1 VSGPRAGS
9 RSNVADV
16 EIRPAGEEDAEAA
29 YAVLVACDLGRWFDL
44 ALEQFRAWWPTY
56 RGTWV
61 AEEGNVVGFAA
72 ARSDEVEVYVVPE
85 ARRRGIGTRLLA
97 KAEAA
102 AEEHGVTATAR
113 RDEPAAAPFL
123 ERHGYRF
130 GSETWLM
137 QIDLDRERPKPAWP
151 EGIAVRSFRVE
162 DARAVKEL
170 LDVAY
175 AKEPDFREEPF
186 EEWSRFMLDDTSFEA
201 ESWFVAEAVD
211 GSLAG
216 AALNWKEGY
225 VKDLVVHPAHR
236 SRGLGEALM
245 LHTFRHFEGRG
256 APNVTLK
263 TDSNNTSQAWR
274 LYERLGMRKIRTYDV
289 FEKRR

>member
-1 VSGPRAGS
+1 
-9 RSNVADV
+9 VADI
-16 EIRPAGEEDAEAA
+16 EIRPAGEEDVEAA
-29 YAVLVACDLGRWFDL
+29 YGVLVACDLGRWFDL
-44 ALEQFRAWWPTY
+44 TLEQFRAWWPAY
-56 RGTWV
+56 RGTWM
-61 AEEGNVVGFAA
+61 AEEGTAVGYAA

-85 ARRRGIGTRLLA
+85 SRRRGIGTRLLA

-102 AEEHGVTATAR
+102 AEEHRITATAR
-113 RDEPAAAPFL
+113 RDEAAAAPFL
-123 ERHGYRF
+123 ERHGYRVA
-130 GSETWLM
+130 SETWLM
-137 QIDLDRERPKPAWP
+137 QIDLDREPPQAVWP
-151 EGIAVRSFRVE
+151 ERIGVRSFRIE

-186 EEWSRFMLDDTSFEA
+186 EDWSRFMLDDTSFEA
-201 ESWFVAEAVD
+201 ESWFVAEADD

-225 VKDLVVHPAHR
+225 VKDLVVHPAYR
-236 SRGLGEALM
+236 RRGLGEALM
-245 LHTFRHFEGRG
+245 LHTFRHFKARRE
-256 APNVTLK
+256 PTVTLK

-274 LYERLGMRKIRTYDV
+274 LYERLGMRTIRTYDD

>member
-1 VSGPRAGS
+1 VASQ
-9 RSNVADV
+9 SNVADI
-16 EIRPAGEEDAEAA
+16 EIRLAGQEDVEAA
-29 YAVLVACDLGRWFDL
+29 YRVLVACDLGRWFDL
-44 ALEQFRAWWPTY
+44 TLEQFRAWWPTY

-61 AEEGNVVGFAA
+61 AEQGPVVGYAA
-72 ARSDEVEVYVVPE
+72 ARSNEVEVYVVPE

-97 KAEAA
+97 KAEDA
-102 AEEHGVTATAR
+102 AEEDRITATAR
-113 RDEPAAAPFL
+113 RDEAAAAPFL

-137 QIDLDRERPKPAWP
+137 QIDLDREPPEPVWP

-162 DARAVKEL
+162 DARGVKEL

-175 AKEPDFREEPF
+175 AEEPDFREEPF
-186 EEWSRFMLDDTSFEA
+186 ENWSRFMLDDTSFEA

-216 AALNWKEGY
+216 AVLNWKEGF

-236 SRGLGEALM
+236 RRGLGEALM
-245 LHTFRHFEGRG
+245 LHTFRHFKTRG
-256 APNVTLK
+256 APTVTLK
-263 TDSNNTSQAWR
+263 TDSINTSQAWR
-274 LYERLGMRKIRTYDV
+274 LYERLGMRTIRTYDD
-289 FEKRR
+289 FEKRG

>member
-1 VSGPRAGS
+1 
-9 RSNVADV
+9 VAEI
-16 EIRPAGEEDAEAA
+16 EIRPAGEEDVEAA
-29 YAVLVACDLGRWFDL
+29 YGVLVACDLGRWFDL
-44 ALEQFRAWWPTY
+44 SLEQFRAWWPTY

-61 AEEGNVVGFAA
+61 AEEGTVVGYAA

-97 KAEAA
+97 NAEAA
-102 AEEHGVTATAR
+102 AAEHRVTATASR
-113 RDEPAAAPFL
+113 EEAAAAPFL
-123 ERHGYRF
+123 ERHGYRL

-137 QIDLDRERPKPAWP
+137 QIDLDREPPEPVWP
-151 EGIAVRSFRVE
+151 EGIAVRSFRAA

-186 EEWSRFMLDDTSFEA
+186 EDWSLFMLDDTSFEA
-201 ESWFVAEAVD
+201 ESWFVAEAAD

-236 SRGLGEALM
+236 RRGLGEALM
-245 LHTFRHFEGRG
+245 RHTFRHFKARG
-256 APNVTLK
+256 ATAVTLK
-263 TDSNNTSQAWR
+263 TDSINTSQAWR
-274 LYERLGMRKIRTYDV
+274 LYERLGMRKIRIYDD

>member
-1 VSGPRAGS
+1 
-9 RSNVADV
+9 VADI
-16 EIRPAGEEDAEAA
+16 EIRPAGEAHVEAA
-29 YAVLVACDLGRWFDL
+29 YGVLVACDLGRWFDL
-44 ALEQFRAWWPTY
+44 TLEQFRAWWPTY

-61 AEEGNVVGFAA
+61 AEEGTLVGYAA
-72 ARSDEVEVYVVPE
+72 ARSDEVEVYVVPG

-102 AEEHGVTATAR
+102 AEEHRVTATAR
-113 RDEPAAAPFL
+113 REEAAAAPFL
-123 ERHGYRF
+123 ERHGYRL

-137 QIDLDRERPKPAWP
+137 QIALDREPPEPGWP

-186 EEWSRFMLDDTSFEA
+186 EDWSRFMLDDASFEA
-201 ESWFVAEAVD
+201 ESWFVAEAAD

-216 AALNWKEGY
+216 AALNWKEGF
-225 VKDLVVHPAHR
+225 VKDLVVHPALR
-236 SRGLGEALM
+236 RRGLGEALM
-245 LHTFRHFEGRG
+245 LHTFRHFKARG
-256 APNVTLK
+256 APTVTLK

-274 LYERLGMRKIRTYDV
+274 LYERLGMRTIRTYDD

>member
-1 VSGPRAGS
+1 
-9 RSNVADV
+9 VADV
-16 EIRPAGEEDAEAA
+16 EIRPAGEEDVEAA
-29 YAVLVACDLGRWFDL
+29 YQVLLACDLGRWFDL
-44 ALEQFRAWWPTY
+44 TLEQFRAWWPTY

-61 AEEGNVVGFAA
+61 AEQGTVVGYAA

-97 KAEAA
+97 NAEAA
-102 AEEHGVTATAR
+102 AEEHRVTATAR
-113 RDEPAAAPFL
+113 REEAAAAPFL
-123 ERHGYRF
+123 ERHGYRV

-137 QIDLDRERPKPAWP
+137 QTDLDRELPEPVWP
-151 EGIAVRSFRVE
+151 EGISVRSFRVE

-170 LDVAY
+170 LDVSY

-186 EEWSRFMLDDTSFEA
+186 EVWSRFMLDDTSFEA
-201 ESWFVAEAVD
+201 ESWFVADAAD

-216 AALNWKEGY
+216 AALNWKEGF

-236 SRGLGEALM
+236 ERGLGAALM
-245 LHTFRHFEGRG
+245 LHTFRHFKARG
-256 APNVTLK
+256 APTVTLK
-263 TDSNNTSQAWR
+263 TDSINTSQAWR
-274 LYERLGMRKIRTYDV
+274 LYERLGMRTIRTYDD

>member
-1 VSGPRAGS
+1 
-9 RSNVADV
+9 VA
-16 EIRPAGEEDAEAA
+16 EIEIQPAGEEDVEAA
-29 YAVLVACDLGRWFDL
+29 YGVLVACDLGRWFDL
-44 ALEQFRAWWPTY
+44 SLEQFGAWWPTY
-56 RGTWV
+56 RGAWL

-102 AEEHGVTATAR
+102 AEEDRVTATAR
-113 RDEPAAAPFL
+113 RDEAAAAPFL

-137 QIDLDRERPKPAWP
+137 QIDLDREPPEPVWP
-151 EGIAVRSFRVE
+151 EGIALRTFRTE
-162 DARAVKEL
+162 DARAVKDL
-170 LDVAY
+170 LDAAY

-186 EEWSRFMLDDTSFEA
+186 EDWSRFMLDDTSFEA
-201 ESWFVAEAVD
+201 ESWFVAEAAD

-236 SRGLGEALM
+236 RRGIGQALM
-245 LHTFRHFEGRG
+245 FHTFRHFKARG
-256 APNVTLK
+256 ATAVTLK
-263 TDSNNTSQAWR
+263 TDSINTSQAWR
-274 LYERLGMRKIRTYDV
+274 LYERLGMRTIRTYNV
-289 FEKRR
+289 FEKPR